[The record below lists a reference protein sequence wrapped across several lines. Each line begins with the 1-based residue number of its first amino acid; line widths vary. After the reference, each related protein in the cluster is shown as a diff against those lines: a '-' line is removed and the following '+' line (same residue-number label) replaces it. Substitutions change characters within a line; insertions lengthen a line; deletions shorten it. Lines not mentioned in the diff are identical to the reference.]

1 VDEVVAAVTAAVL
14 PDAAAAACN
23 REVLH
28 ADTVTP
34 DALVSAGLA
43 LPLFGGGQLVLLR
56 GLGGVPA
63 KTVDRFRDALDA
75 ARAQPGGWPAPG
87 VTVLLLASGVDR
99 KSPVL
104 RLAPEGEQVE
114 VRSPTGRAV
123 GGWLQERAR
132 AAGLQ
137 LAPGAA
143 EALLTLVGEDLGR
156 LAGELEKAAVF
167 AGPDGRVD
175 DEVVRALVG
184 ESRVRRYWE
193 LTQALEE
200 GEGGRALRV
209 LQQLFDAGEEP
220 TVLLSLITGHFRD
233 LAKAKAGLADGKNA
247 RAMVG
252 DFRGRPTFV
261 VERLVGRAKNVPAA
275 TVEDGLRACFD
286 VELRLKSSGGE
297 AAALLT
303 ALVLERVRA

>member
-1 VDEVVAAVTAAVL
+1 MVTAAVL
-14 PDAAAAACN
+14 PDAAAASWN

-34 DALVSAGLA
+34 EALVSAGLA
-43 LPLFGGGQLVLLR
+43 LPLFGGRRLVLLR

-63 KTVDRFRDALDA
+63 KTIERLRVALEA

-87 VTVLLLASGVDR
+87 ITVLLVAPGADR
-99 KSPVL
+99 KSPAL
-104 RLAPEGEQVE
+104 RLAPEAQQVE
-114 VRSPTGRAV
+114 LKPPTGRAV
-123 GGWLQERAR
+123 GAWLHDRAR

-143 EALLTLVGEDLGR
+143 EALLTLVGEDLSH

-167 AGPDGRVD
+167 AGPDGRIG

-200 GEGGRALRV
+200 GQGPRALGV
-209 LQQLFDAGEEP
+209 LQQLLDAGEEP
-220 TVLLSLITGHFRD
+220 TVLLGLVAGHFRD
-233 LAKAKAGLADGKNA
+233 LWKARAGLADGKDA
-247 RAMVG
+247 RAMVAE
-252 DFRGRPTFV
+252 FRPRPPFV
-261 VERLVGRAKNVPAA
+261 VERLVARAKKVPDSA
-275 TVEDGLRACFD
+275 VEGGLRACFD

-303 ALVLERVRA
+303 SLVLGHVRS